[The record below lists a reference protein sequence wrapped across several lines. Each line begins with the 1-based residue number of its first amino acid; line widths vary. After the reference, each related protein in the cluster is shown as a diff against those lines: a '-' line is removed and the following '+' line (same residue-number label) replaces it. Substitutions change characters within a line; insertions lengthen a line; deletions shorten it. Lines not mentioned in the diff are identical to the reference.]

1 MGKTIMY
8 ERIYADLLAKIQN
21 GDYQPGDRLPSEKES
36 AELYGV
42 SRITAKKAM
51 DMLAKEKKI
60 SREPGRG
67 SFVCSPAAAVEMKK
81 ESRGTANQRIGV
93 IFDGFGSDFGTR
105 LLQGIES
112 ECDRRQS
119 DLLFKCT
126 YGSIE
131 KEKQAIDAAIRA
143 GVKGILLLCA
153 QGDNY
158 NSKVL
163 ELALNGYPL
172 VLMDRRMQGISIPCV
187 RTDNYEAA
195 NEVTKIL
202 IAMGHKKICFLTHA
216 SVTTTTIHERY
227 EGFAHCML
235 KYEDANGTF
244 AKLEKYNHIPEDIE
258 KECREFD
265 YAQIAEILEKNREC
279 TAYIAAEY
287 RIGVLFS
294 KYLKEHGIEEEQI
307 ISINFEDLD
316 YEELTDYR
324 KLYKYLKERLIDGKM
339 TYIFL
344 DEIQNVTDF
353 PKVLDSLYIKKNI
366 DIYVTG
372 SNAYMLSSEIA
383 TMISGRYIQIEML
396 PLSFKEYMESTG
408 SMNDR
413 GIKYAEYLQ
422 NSSFPFTLELKNQP
436 DEIRDYLE
444 GIYNTIVVKDIIN
457 RKKITDTMMLKS
469 VLRFVFDNIGNPLS
483 SKKIADTMTS
493 EGRKIDTKTVE
504 KYLEAFSESYII
516 YQAKRYNI
524 KGKQYLK
531 TLEKYYIVDIG
542 MRYMLLGSRQAD
554 AGHVLEN
561 IVYLELLRRGYD
573 VYVGK
578 INSYEVDFVA
588 QNKKGTV
595 YFQVALTVRD
605 ENTLLR
611 ELRPLQAIR
620 DHYPKIILTMD
631 EEPEEQYE
639 GIRRINARDWLLG
652 IVD

>member
-1 MGKTIMY
+1 M
-8 ERIYADLLAKIQN
+8 RIK
-21 GDYQPGDRLPSEKES
+21 
-36 AELYGV
+36 
-42 SRITAKKAM
+42 
-51 DMLAKEKKI
+51 
-60 SREPGRG
+60 
-67 SFVCSPAAAVEMKK
+67 F
-81 ESRGTANQRIGV
+81 
-93 IFDGFGSDFGTR
+93 
-105 LLQGIES
+105 
-112 ECDRRQS
+112 
-119 DLLFKCT
+119 
-126 YGSIE
+126 
-131 KEKQAIDAAIRA
+131 
-143 GVKGILLLCA
+143 
-153 QGDNY
+153 
-158 NSKVL
+158 
-163 ELALNGYPL
+163 
-172 VLMDRRMQGISIPCV
+172 
-187 RTDNYEAA
+187 
-195 NEVTKIL
+195 L
-202 IAMGHKKICFLTHA
+202 IH
-216 SVTTTTIHERY
+216 
-227 EGFAHCML
+227 
-235 KYEDANGTF
+235 
-244 AKLEKYNHIPEDIE
+244 
-258 KECREFD
+258 
-265 YAQIAEILEKNREC
+265 
-279 TAYIAAEY
+279 
-287 RIGVLFS
+287 
-294 KYLKEHGIEEEQI
+294 
-307 ISINFEDLD
+307 DLD

-324 KLYKYLKERLIDGKM
+324 KLYKYLKKRLIDGKM

-422 NSSFPFTLELKNQP
+422 NSSFPL
-436 DEIRDYLE
+436 
-444 GIYNTIVVKDIIN
+444 KDIIN

-595 YFQVALTVRD
+595 YFQVALTVQD